1 MKAYIGLGSN
11 LGDREGMIREAI
23 QSIAALPETTLG
35 RVSSLYDTE
44 PVGELEQ
51 PNFLNAVIAVDTE
64 LTARRLLWNL
74 MLIERQ
80 LGRVRAPKSR
90 YGPRTIDLDML
101 FFGDLVLDEPELQ
114 LPHPEVANRA
124 FVLIPLAELE
134 PTLMHPVLGETV
146 VNLLARLKARPGVRR
161 MSRLQD

>member
-1 MKAYIGLGSN
+1 MKVYIGLGSN

-23 QSIAALPETTLG
+23 ERIGALPETTLA

-51 PNFLNAVIAVDTE
+51 PNFLNAVVAVETD

-80 LGRVRAPKSR
+80 LGRVRSPGSR
-90 YGPRTIDLDML
+90 YGPRTVDLDIL
-101 FFGDLVLDEPELQ
+101 FFGDLVLDEPELR

-124 FVLIPLAELE
+124 FVLIPLVELE

>member
-11 LGDREGMIREAI
+11 LGERESMIREAI
-23 QSIAALPETTLG
+23 DKIAALPETTLG

-44 PVGELEQ
+44 PVGELDQ
-51 PNFLNAVIAVDTE
+51 PNFLNAVVAVETE

-80 LGRVRAPKSR
+80 LGRVRSPGSR
-90 YGPRTIDLDML
+90 YGPRTIDLDLL
-101 FFGDLVLDEPELQ
+101 FFGDLVLDEPELR
-114 LPHPEVANRA
+114 LPHPEVASRA
-124 FVLIPLAELE
+124 FVLVPLVELE
-134 PTLMHPVLGETV
+134 PALMHPVLGETV
-146 VNLLARLKARPGVRR
+146 VNLLARLKAKPAVRR

>member
-23 QSIAALPETTLG
+23 ARIAALPETNLG

-44 PVGELEQ
+44 PVGEMEQ
-51 PNFLNAVIAVDTE
+51 PNFLNAVAVVETD

-80 LGRVRAPKSR
+80 LGRVRSPGSR
-90 YGPRTIDLDML
+90 YGPRTVDLDIL
-101 FFGDLVLDEPELQ
+101 FFGDLVLDEPELR

-124 FVLIPLAELE
+124 FVLIPLVELE